1 MHADINCHTYLFEK
15 VFYGLSR
22 LKSLFS
28 ALLQVQI
35 QYILRDY
42 RAKLLT
48 ANDSIIRHN
57 ISHLLRVCCSRRVD
71 FVKTINPKSKKIDS
85 TFNKANTFLTLL
97 NFNFYNNTSRH
108 FLNFFVFAIIQQ
120 VYMYMVIYAYRIRV
134 QVIN

>member
-1 MHADINCHTYLFEK
+1 MLTSIVIHTFLKKF
-15 VFYGLSR
+15 FYGLSR

-71 FVKTINPKSKKIDS
+71 FVKTFNPKFKKIDS
-85 TFNKANTFLTLL
+85 TCNKANTFLTLVD
-97 NFNFYNNTSRH
+97 FNFYNNNTSRH

-120 VYMYMVIYAYRIRV
+120 VHRYMVIYAYRIRV